1 MGQPARG
8 NTPHSRRPTCAG
20 PPVHF
25 FAAVT
30 HTRASAHPPR
40 LRLQGTPRSS
50 PCPTTVSE
58 ADPAVP
64 AFEIWDGRVRRVT
77 SIWPEPFLQNLGARP
92 LQLAQATLGPAG
104 PPCLHVRQLRL
115 TPACI
120 GCRLCRI
127 QAMLCLLLPA
137 HMVQAASIFTPR
149 SRCCLGPPMLGAT
162 CCLSSRAT
170 QG

>member
-1 MGQPARG
+1 MRWPARSLFRRCDAHTSQR
-8 NTPHSRRPTCAG
+8 TPTAIALAGYPTQLTLPDDRVLSVG
-20 PPVHF
+20 
-25 FAAVT
+25 
-30 HTRASAHPPR
+30 
-40 LRLQGTPRSS
+40 GYG
-50 PCPTTVSE
+50 SE